1 VVAWV
6 CARAEVAR
14 LIVRP
19 IAQQIA
25 NAIEAPSN
33 AQRRAILP
41 YVSQERRADLRIGS
55 ELLCF
60 PIRFFVWILPRFA
73 HGMLPRYYTLFLQL
87 QPRGPSA
94 FRAIPL
100 RL

>member
-6 CARAEVAR
+6 CARADVAR
-14 LIVRP
+14 FVAKKINKPRDT
-19 IAQQIA
+19 
-25 NAIEAPSN
+25 
-33 AQRRAILP
+33 QRRAILP

-73 HGMLPRYYTLFLQL
+73 HGMLPRYSTLFLQL
-87 QPRGPSA
+87 QPRDTSA
-94 FRAIPL
+94 FGAIPL